1 MAIDA
6 SNYSISILGINKS
19 EIHPNE
25 TIKMTVKF
33 EQANPNPPIDTITFS
48 LGPFFPYPETQ
59 TIAPDVTVTGNF
71 NGYTSIIEVE
81 FTTYS
86 TTSPNSQATN
96 AFYGYTDGGILETA
110 TLRIKYLHATDNST
124 LSGFIKSRNTYV
136 PMVVS
141 RIFYFSVN
149 SQYKQV
155 TVGSNNYQEDE
166 TGQLR
171 INEDWQVTGLF
182 PIGTIHMSTDSRN
195 PSEYFGGKW
204 EPFAQGRVLVC
215 VDTTDEELNAP
226 LMTGGEK
233 THQLTINE
241 MPSHR
246 HRNYFVSS
254 AIQSGTDYA
263 RPTAYDSS
271 GTASIA
277 TNYIGGGQAHNN
289 LQKYITCYM
298 WLRVG

>member
-1 MAIDA
+1 MAISA
-6 SNYSISILGINKS
+6 SDYSISILGINKS

-25 TIKMTVKF
+25 TIKMTIQF
-33 EQANPNPPIDTITFS
+33 EQNNPNPPIDTITFS
-48 LGPFFPYPETQ
+48 LTPFFPYPETQ

-71 NGYTSIIEVE
+71 NNYISIIELE

-124 LSGFIKSRNTYV
+124 LSGVITGKNTYV

-141 RIFYFSVN
+141 RNFYLSVD
-149 SQYKQV
+149 YKQV
-155 TVGSNNYQEDE
+155 IIGSKNYQENE
-166 TGQLR
+166 SVQLR
-171 INEDWQVTGLF
+171 INEEWAVSGLF

-195 PSEYFGGKW
+195 PSEYFGGMW
-204 EPFAQGRVLVC
+204 IPFAQGRVLVC

-271 GTASIA
+271 GTATIA
-277 TNYIGGGQAHNN
+277 TNYVGGDQAHNN
-289 LQKYITCYM
+289 LQPYITCYM

>member
-1 MAIDA
+1 MAISA

-25 TIKMTVKF
+25 TIKMTIQF
-33 EQANPNPPIDTITFS
+33 EQNNPNPPIDTITFS
-48 LGPFFPYPETQ
+48 LTPFFPSPETQ

-71 NGYTSIIEVE
+71 NGYTSIIELE

-110 TLRIKYLHATDNST
+110 TVRIKYLHATDNST
-124 LSGFIKSRNTYV
+124 LSGFITSRNTYV

-141 RIFYFSVN
+141 RNFYLSID
-149 SQYKQV
+149 SYCKQV
-155 TVGSNNYQEDE
+155 IVGSKNCREDE
-166 TGQLR
+166 TWQLR
-171 INEDWQVTGLF
+171 INEDWAVTGLF

-195 PSEYFGGKW
+195 PSEYFGGQW

-215 VDTTDEELNAP
+215 VDTSDEDFNTPEKI
-226 LMTGGEK
+226 GGEK
-233 THQLTINE
+233 THELTINE
-241 MPSHR
+241 MPNHT
-246 HRNYFVSS
+246 HQNYLKGNSV
-254 AIQSGTDYA
+254 ASGS
-263 RPTAYDSS
+263 TADRALAWAS
-271 GTASIA
+271 GQDTFYN
-277 TNYIGGGQAHNN
+277 TYIGSNIPHNN
-289 LQKYITCYM
+289 LQKYTTCYM